1 MKHRSHFLKIGLVA
15 AAVACSPLATRT
27 ASANGGLNCPFTHYT
42 LKQALKAAVTTIGT
56 NNMWAV
62 AVNRTGVVCAVA
74 FSGSQ
79 FSDQW
84 LLSRQV
90 AAAKAFTSNG
100 LSTDP
105 GAGFKTADLYA
116 LVQPGGSLFGLD
128 AGNPLDAAK
137 AYKGPQ
143 SNWGR
148 PNDPMVGEVVGGT
161 ITFGGGTPVKR
172 SGKFAGA
179 VGVSGDTA
187 ANDQL
192 VSDAV
197 AATP

>member
-1 MKHRSHFLKIGLVA
+1 MNRSTFLKAAISAAVLAGGAVTTTPA
-15 AAVACSPLATRT
+15 AAT
-27 ASANGGLNCPFTHYT
+27 GGLNCPFTHSS
-42 LKQALKAAVTTIGT
+42 LKQALKSAVSSIGT

-74 FSGSQ
+74 FSGTQ
-79 FSDQW
+79 FADQW

-105 GAGFKTADLYA
+105 GAGFTTADLYD
-116 LVQPGGSLFGLD
+116 LVQPGGPLFGLA
-128 AGNPLDAAK
+128 AGNPLDPAK

-143 SNWGR
+143 SRWGTA
-148 PNDPMVGEVVGGT
+148 NDPMVGEVVGGT
-161 ITFGGGTPVKR
+161 ITFGGGTPIKR
-172 SGKFAGA
+172 NGKFAGA

-187 ANDQL
+187 ENDQL
-192 VSDAV
+192 VSNAI
-197 AATP
+197 AAAP